1 MEKAIKMKKGKK
13 VGIIRRVGE
22 AVDVVK
28 DVEKDVVMV
37 ITRMTIVTETEIEI
51 EIETTETMM
60 EALAGADGATI
71 INEVVAVVIGV
82 VLKERQ
88 LSIIVMTMAATIAVG
103 GVEIVAEV
111 VIVVNA
117 VAVEEVVVVGTEMT
131 INEKNSTKT
140 ALTPPKTLSKKL
152 IMIMNQSVK
161 RVETKAM
168 TISNNNSISNEE
180 EVAAGTV
187 ADAVVD
193 VAVDREVEVDNVEV
207 VGEEAVKVADE
218 VEATE
223 IHIISVTLLIRSML
237 IETY

>member
-28 DVEKDVVMV
+28 DVVMV
-37 ITRMTIVTETEIEI
+37 ITRWITATGIVI
-51 EIETTETMM
+51 EIETTETVM
-60 EALAGADGATI
+60 EAHIEADGTTI
-71 INEVVAVVIGV
+71 INEVEAVVIGV
-82 VLKERQ
+82 AVLKERQ
-88 LSIIVMTMAATIAVG
+88 LSTIVMMMAAIIEVG
-103 GVEIVAEV
+103 GVEIVAEA
-111 VIVVNA
+111 VIAVNA
-117 VAVEEVVVVGTEMT
+117 VAVEEVVVVVTEMT

-140 ALTPPKTLSKKL
+140 AHTPPKTLSKKL

-161 RVETKAM
+161 KVETKAM

-193 VAVDREVEVDNVEV
+193 VAVDREVEVDSVEV

-223 IHIISVTLLIRSML
+223 IHIISVTLPIRSML

>member
-37 ITRMTIVTETEIEI
+37 ITRWITAIVTEIEK
-51 EIETTETMM
+51 ETTETMM
-60 EALAGADGATI
+60 EALAGADGTTI
-71 INEVVAVVIGV
+71 INEVEAVVTGV
-82 VLKERQ
+82 AVLKERQ
-88 LSIIVMTMAATIAVG
+88 LSIIGMTMVAAIIGVG
-103 GVEIVAEV
+103 GVEIVAEA

-117 VAVEEVVVVGTEMT
+117 VAVEEVVVVVTEMT